1 MPDEDYDADMPAL
14 IPIPDDEDYSEMP
27 ALQEPALQEPA
38 LQEPALQE
46 PALQEPALQEPALQE
61 PALQEPA
68 LQEPAL
74 QEEDYSDMPVL
85 LPSPTKWIHP
95 YIFHQYRSLFTPI
108 DDLPS
113 IDDLPPLISD
123 SSEAESSDASGDSGD
138 YVGSGEE

>member
-14 IPIPDDEDYSEMP
+14 IPIPDDEDYSEM
-27 ALQEPALQEPA
+27 
-38 LQEPALQE
+38 
-46 PALQEPALQEPALQE
+46 